1 MPKTGVNNKLL
12 KQKNRGLLLKL
23 IATGECS
30 SRIELAQKTG
40 LAKMTVS
47 NIVNEF
53 LENGMLEEREKVQT
67 EGKGRNPILL
77 SISPRA
83 PKLIGVHLYREGCNV
98 ILCDLQLN
106 ILKRINFPVT
116 EANAGNLMEHILDA
130 IGQIFA

>member
-1 MPKTGVNNKLL
+1 
-12 KQKNRGLLLKL
+12 
-23 IATGECS
+23 
-30 SRIELAQKTG
+30 
-40 LAKMTVS
+40 MTVS

-98 ILCDLQLN
+98 ILCDLQLH

-116 EANAGNLMEHILDA
+116 EANAGNLMEQILDA
-130 IGQIFA
+130 IGQIFAEAKGERIWGIS

>member
-53 LENGMLEEREKVQT
+53 LESGMLEEREKVQT
-67 EGKGRNPILL
+67 EGKGRNPILSVFHPLQRTRQNRVLLPDSRAITAL
-77 SISPRA
+77 SHNARSP
-83 PKLIGVHLYREGCNV
+83 IQQVHL
-98 ILCDLQLN
+98 
-106 ILKRINFPVT
+106 P
-116 EANAGNLMEHILDA
+116 AAS
-130 IGQIFA
+130 IFSDFC